1 VNTKRLVFA
10 LALAAA
16 LAMFGWTCRRF
27 ARMIFAGR
35 PEDRNDHPGER
46 LRSLLVYFLG
56 QKKVIEKTWVP
67 ARRWRRFVSALGS
80 KYHFVIFWGFIIITL
95 GTAETLAQGLFPS
108 FSLAGLL
115 GAGIGRGLY
124 TAMDLCSLLVLAVI
138 AFAFFRRIVL
148 QPRLI
153 PMSRDAAAILGAI
166 AALMLSHF
174 AIHGLRGL
182 AAGGAEAGY
191 PVSAALVAPLAGLA
205 PVTAARAAEVAW
217 WIHVGVVLAFLNY
230 LLYSKH
236 SHIIAALPN
245 IYYRKL
251 GQRGVL
257 PKLNMEADDMAATGV
272 VTRFEDFTWKS
283 LMDSFACTECARCS
297 NFCPAFN
304 TGKPLSPMQVI
315 HDIRDD
321 MKSRMPDRGPL
332 DRVIERFQH
341 GAEAAQIEK
350 VIPLIGVRTT
360 EDVLWACT
368 TCGACQEVC
377 PVFIDHPEK
386 IIQMRQDLV
395 LVEEKVPP
403 DLART
408 FKNLEQN
415 GNPWG
420 IGADKRMDWAAGK
433 DIPTLDDRPEA
444 EYLLWVGCAG
454 AYDDRIKKQTLALVE
469 ILREGGV
476 DFAVLGL
483 EEGCTG
489 DPARRSGN
497 EMLYQMQ
504 AQQNVE
510 TMNARKVKK
519 VVTACP
525 HCLHTIKNEYP
536 QLGGSFEVRH
546 HTQLIRELVAGGK
559 VVLDRATAA
568 TLGSAAGAD
577 PAVDTANGPAAT
589 PAPGAERI
597 AFHDPCY
604 LGRWNGE
611 YEAPRALLDALP
623 AGPAARQ
630 ELPRNKQHGFCCGAG
645 GGRMW
650 MEEKIGTRVNHNRV
664 DEVLASGV
672 TTVATACPFCTIMLN
687 DGVQDRNAGDKVQ
700 VLNVSELVAKSMKR
714 KRELASPE
722 PATPEGANGGG
733 RPAAE

>member
-1 VNTKRLVFA
+1 MKRVIFTVVLLGAVALFA
-10 LALAAA
+10 
-16 LAMFGWTCRRF
+16 WTVRRF
-27 ARMIFAGR
+27 ARLIFAGR
-35 PEDRNDHPGER
+35 PENRTDRIGER
-46 LRSLLVYFLG
+46 VASVMAYFFG
-56 QKKVIEKTWVP
+56 QKKVVEKTVIP
-67 ARRWRRFVSALGS
+67 AARAKRLVSAIGS
-80 KYHFVIFWGFIIITL
+80 KYHFIIFWGFIVITV
-95 GTAETLAQGLFPS
+95 GTVETLIQGLFPG
-108 FSLAGLL
+108 FALTDLL
-115 GAGIGRGLY
+115 GETLGHFVYASIDVA
-124 TAMDLCSLLVLAVI
+124 TVLVLAMI
-138 AFAFFRRIVL
+138 AFAVFRRVVL
-148 QPRLI
+148 KPRLI

-166 AALMLSHF
+166 ALLMLTHYG
-174 AIHGLRGL
+174 IHGLRA
-182 AAGGAEAGY
+182 AAGVPEAGY
-191 PVSAALVAPLAGLA
+191 PISAALGASLSTLPAGVALGLSEA
-205 PVTAARAAEVAW
+205 NW
-217 WIHVGVVLAFLNY
+217 WLHVFIVLGFLNY

-245 IYYRKL
+245 IFFRKL
-251 GQRGVL
+251 GQRGIL

-272 VTRFEDFTWKS
+272 VSENKDFTWKS
-283 LMDSFACTECARCS
+283 LMDGFACTECARCS

-321 MKSRMPDRGPL
+321 MKSRMPDKGPL
-332 DRVIERFQH
+332 DHIINRFQH
-341 GAEAAQIEK
+341 GAAEAEELDR
-350 VIPLIGVRTT
+350 VVPLIGGRTT

-386 IIQMRQDLV
+386 IIQMRQNLILV
-395 LVEEKVPP
+395 QEKVPT

-408 FKNLEQN
+408 FTNLERN

-420 IGADKRMDWAAGK
+420 LGADKRMDWADGK
-433 DIPTLDDRPEA
+433 NVPTLDDRPDA

-454 AYDDRIKKQTLALVE
+454 AYDDRIKKQTLALVD

-510 TMNARKVKK
+510 TMNAKKVKK
-519 VVTACP
+519 VITACP

-536 QLGGSFEVRH
+536 QLGGNFEVRH
-546 HTQLIRELVAGGK
+546 HTQVIRELVAGGK
-559 VVLDRATAA
+559 VEIDKAKT
-568 TLGSAAGAD
+568 
-577 PAVDTANGPAAT
+577 NGKT
-589 PAPGAERI
+589 V

-611 YEAPRALLDALP
+611 YDAPRDVLDALP
-623 AGPAARQ
+623 ATRI

-664 DEVLASGV
+664 DEVIASGAD
-672 TTVATACPFCTIMLN
+672 TVATACPFCTIMLH
-687 DGVQDRNAGDKVQ
+687 DGVQDRDAAEKVT
-700 VLNVSELVAKSMKR
+700 VINVSELVAKTMKR
-714 KRELASPE
+714 K
-722 PATPEGANGGG
+722 
-733 RPAAE
+733 